1 MNSSKFLIFSLLVT
15 LMCNDGA
22 LARRRRLKD
31 LKFGIIDHDP
41 INAEGFDGM
50 TLQKITEDLEK
61 LDVSLSKS
69 ADLLPEENNL
79 KTDIIDHDP
88 TDSDQERFVGI
99 TEDLKKLDVSLSKN
113 ADLLAEENNLKSGIM
128 DQDPKHPKDIGQE
141 GFEVEKKVE
150 TPAQKIMKDM
160 EKLICM
166 MAYGFPRPCGNFQL
180 EITSSDESRYEE
192 NRQTTVKPRPKRS
205 EKNIDSIDFK
215 IRIMK
220 R

>member
-69 ADLLPEENNL
+69 DDLLAEENNL
-79 KTDIIDHDP
+79 KTDITDHDP
-88 TDSDQERFVGI
+88 TDQEGFVGI
-99 TEDLKKLDVSLSKN
+99 TEDLKKLDVSLSKS
-113 ADLLAEENNLKSGIM
+113 ADLLAEENDLKSGIM

-141 GFEVEKKVE
+141 GFEVEKKVG

-160 EKLICM
+160 KKLE
-166 MAYGFPRPCGNFQL
+166 YRELPTL
-180 EITSSDESRYEE
+180 
-192 NRQTTVKPRPKRS
+192 
-205 EKNIDSIDFK
+205 
-215 IRIMK
+215 
-220 R
+220 

>member
-22 LARRRRLKD
+22 LARRRLKD

-69 ADLLPEENNL
+69 DDLLAEENNL
-79 KTDIIDHDP
+79 KTDITDHDP
-88 TDSDQERFVGI
+88 TDQEGFVGI
-99 TEDLKKLDVSLSKN
+99 TEDLKKLDVSLSKS
-113 ADLLAEENNLKSGIM
+113 ADLLAEENDLKSGIM

-141 GFEVEKKVE
+141 GFEVEKKVG

-160 EKLICM
+160 KKLICM
-166 MAYGFPRPCGNFQL
+166 MAYGFPRSCGNFQL

>member
-69 ADLLPEENNL
+69 ADLL
-79 KTDIIDHDP
+79 
-88 TDSDQERFVGI
+88 
-99 TEDLKKLDVSLSKN
+99 
-113 ADLLAEENNLKSGIM
+113 AEENDLKSGIM

-141 GFEVEKKVE
+141 GFEVEKKVR

-160 EKLICM
+160 KKLICM

-192 NRQTTVKPRPKRS
+192 NQQTTVKPRPKRS

>member
-88 TDSDQERFVGI
+88 TDSDQEGFVGI